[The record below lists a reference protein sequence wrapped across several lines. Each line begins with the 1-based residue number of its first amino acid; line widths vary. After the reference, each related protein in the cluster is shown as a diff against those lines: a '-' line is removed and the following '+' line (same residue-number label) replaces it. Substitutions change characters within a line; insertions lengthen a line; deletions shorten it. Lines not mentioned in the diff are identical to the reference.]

1 MAFIEPFLSSLD
13 KWIIDY
19 PSKRDRPF
27 IDFRRSLV
35 LNGWTITPISKKK
48 DSQQFEKKDSVSSST
63 IMRIGSI
70 IFKHLLSDYNKV
82 LPYLPRKISFYLHVS
97 CSHKKGSSDL
107 LQINKLK
114 FKFNERTT
122 LKNFYVFNDIVI

>member
-1 MAFIEPFLSSLD
+1 MAFIEPFLLRLD

-19 PSKRDRPF
+19 CSKRDRPF

-48 DSQQFEKKDSVSSST
+48 IHNNLKKNDSVSSST
-63 IMRIGSI
+63 IIRIGTNYLNEIKCYI
-70 IFKHLLSDYNKV
+70 IC
-82 LPYLPRKISFYLHVS
+82 REIFYLHVS
-97 CSHKKGSSDL
+97 FSHKKGSSDL

-122 LKNFYVFNDIVI
+122 LKNFYVFNVIVI